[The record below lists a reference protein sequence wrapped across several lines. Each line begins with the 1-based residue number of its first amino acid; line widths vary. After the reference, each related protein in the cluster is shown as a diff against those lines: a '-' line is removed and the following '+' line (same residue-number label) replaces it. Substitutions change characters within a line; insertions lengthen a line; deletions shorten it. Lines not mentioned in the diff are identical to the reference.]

1 MLKTFSKGGVH
12 PEENKI
18 SEHNKIREIE
28 IPKQVQI
35 FVSQHIGVP
44 AEVIV
49 QKGDYVKAGQL
60 IAKANGFVSANV
72 HSSVSGK
79 INKIDTTT
87 DVNGYKQT
95 AIFIDVEGDEWLEDI
110 DRSPEIVKNYDNL
123 SAEEIRNKIA
133 AAGIVGSGGAT
144 FPTHVKLS
152 IPQGKSCNYL
162 LINGVECEPYL
173 TSDHQMMLEHP
184 EEILIGCK
192 LVQKATGAKEIIIG
206 IENNKKDAVAL
217 LSKKAKS
224 FPGISVV
231 ALKMK
236 YPQGAEK
243 QLIKALTKREVP
255 SGKLPIE
262 VGCVVQNAGT
272 IFAIYEAVLKNKA
285 FFERVVTVTGKSL
298 EKPSNIKARIG
309 TPIKNLIDDCGGC
322 PENTG
327 KIISGGPMMGKAIV
341 NDNIPITKGS
351 SGILLMPENISKR
364 RRESHCI
371 RCAKCVSAC
380 PMGLEPFLLRNL
392 SVNNL
397 TEDLHKER
405 VLDCVECGCCSF
417 TCPANIP
424 LLDHIRIAKANVNK
438 LLRSKK

>member
-18 SEHNKIREIE
+18 SEHSKIRTIE

-49 QKGDYVKAGQL
+49 QKGDYVKTGQL

-79 INKIDTTT
+79 INKIDTIT

-110 DRSPEIVKNYDNL
+110 DRSTEIIKNYDNL

-162 LINGVECEPYL
+162 LINAVECEPYL
-173 TSDHQMMLEHP
+173 TSDHQLMLEYP

-217 LSKKAKS
+217 LSEKAKS

-298 EKPSNIKARIG
+298 EKPSNIRARIG

-364 RRESHCI
+364 RTESHCI

-438 LLRSKK
+438 FLRSKK